1 MRNRGKNTKLNKTRK
16 GFWGKSFQPLK
27 INTMRLSFLFLLLL
41 SITCKGQPI
50 EREKFDFELY
60 KKYEENGYHYIR
72 ENGNIIITMGK
83 DTTFKKKGVIEET
96 YFQEELVHKYPYY
109 SIYKEF
115 YEDGYIKKQMMS
127 VGTYTHIG
135 KTLLYDRKGSLTI
148 IDEDKKFGKIKI
160 DYVMNFLQKKGIID
174 LKTGAGWYD
183 SEFDLNYSLEFE
195 KEKGKKYW
203 IVTKK
208 KGERFDPEKH
218 KLPEVIEGVIITP
231 KEYIPYVWY
240 IDAKTRQVY
249 VEEELYKNRKK
260 LKNSIRQNLLPRKED
275 KDL

>member
-1 MRNRGKNTKLNKTRK
+1 M
-16 GFWGKSFQPLK
+16 
-27 INTMRLSFLFLLLL
+27 
-41 SITCKGQPI
+41 
-50 EREKFDFELY
+50 
-60 KKYEENGYHYIR
+60 
-72 ENGNIIITMGK
+72 
-83 DTTFKKKGVIEET
+83 IEET
-96 YFQEELVHKYPYY
+96 DFQEELVHKYPYY

-218 KLPEVIEGVIITP
+218 KLPEVLEGVMITP

-240 IDAKTRQVY
+240 IDAKTGQVY

>member
-1 MRNRGKNTKLNKTRK
+1 
-16 GFWGKSFQPLK
+16 
-27 INTMRLSFLFLLLL
+27 
-41 SITCKGQPI
+41 
-50 EREKFDFELY
+50 
-60 KKYEENGYHYIR
+60 
-72 ENGNIIITMGK
+72 
-83 DTTFKKKGVIEET
+83 
-96 YFQEELVHKYPYY
+96 
-109 SIYKEF
+109 
-115 YEDGYIKKQMMS
+115 MMS

-135 KTLLYDRKGSLTI
+135 KMLLYDRKGSLTI

-183 SEFDLNYSLEFE
+183 SEFDLNYRLEFE

-218 KLPEVIEGVIITP
+218 KLPEVIEGVMITP

-240 IDAKTRQVY
+240 IDAKTGQVY